1 MIAFVGAGKVATA
14 LGAYFKSKGLEIQ
27 GYYSRNHQHAVRAA
41 EITGTRAYTD
51 LVELINQSHMIWITT
66 SDDSIENVASQIA
79 GFSTQITGKK
89 LFLHTSGVN
98 STDILQSIKATGHSV
113 CCAHP
118 LLAFSGDVSSV
129 EKLAETWFTL
139 EYDENE
145 RIEINDFF
153 SMTGNPVLTIDGKQ
167 KGLYHAA
174 CCMMSNYLVTLLDSS
189 YSLFE
194 KIGIEKE
201 TIKKATLPLLE
212 SVIENCIN
220 LESKDALTGPIKRGD
235 KNTVS
240 LHLQQLQNEMPEAV
254 EIYKALGIKTMIMLN
269 DFRLKEIIN

>member
-1 MIAFVGAGKVATA
+1 
-14 LGAYFKSKGLEIQ
+14 
-27 GYYSRNHQHAVRAA
+27 
-41 EITGTRAYTD
+41 
-51 LVELINQSHMIWITT
+51 
-66 SDDSIENVASQIA
+66 
-79 GFSTQITGKK
+79 
-89 LFLHTSGVN
+89 
-98 STDILQSIKATGHSV
+98 
-113 CCAHP
+113 
-118 LLAFSGDVSSV
+118 
-129 EKLAETWFTL
+129 
-139 EYDENE
+139 
-145 RIEINDFF
+145 
-153 SMTGNPVLTIDGKQ
+153 MTGNPVLTIDGKQ